1 LQYSGRK
8 LIIFLT
14 VILTVSLVAGI
25 SYAKVLTIEGTSR
38 SDAAPKVKANFGAS
52 DRNLLGLEHTGK
64 YMLPKQAL
72 SADQPRTIRV
82 LAIKVNFKKEVPDDP
97 LSTGNGNFD
106 LRTKQQFEADEGHLI
121 DATPHNSD
129 YFNAHLTALESYW
142 QVASNGRVKIEWD
155 IYPIQDDSA
164 YQLDSTMAYYGG
176 IVPQYG
182 LTNLFFDAF
191 AKADADTGLKFH
203 DAVTMSNNYDAY
215 IIFHPGADQQTNMGE
230 PFGPDTPYDL
240 YTGYVKLGAPV
251 PVDSGRV
258 MILDGLVMP
267 ETASQDNRV
276 TALNAVFAHEFGHQ
290 LGLVDLYDTRTFVT
304 MCGDFALMDNNGL
317 NVNIDFGE
325 SVPVLVSGVMPIF
338 PSAWSRAYLGFVD
351 VVEVTHQN
359 NLRVAAA
366 ELDTTEPQVVLV
378 PINADEY
385 FLLENRRTDL
395 DGIEPTAVQAD
406 SLTDVILWPR
416 SPEAGQ
422 SQNNREYDFLIPG
435 SGMLIWHIDE
445 SVARMDY
452 NGDGIDNFDE
462 NQLQWFY
469 FPQLGGPAWDNHRRF
484 VRLMEADGI
493 EDFGGEYLS
502 GYGRQEDMF
511 EINGNSNFGPNT
523 NPPSCANNNGYTG
536 ITIDDISAAFRVM
549 SCDIA
554 TDGKLAGWPN
564 FIGKRAQ
571 PLTAYDLDGDGSE
584 EIVTAVDGRI
594 LAYRFDGT
602 SLFTPDPGDEVVV
615 ERNVYYGD
623 GIVKDT
629 LAVYATLPAGEKIT
643 QPPSVLDLDGDGFAE
658 VVVVTDAATV
668 ACYTTATLSFQGEAL
683 KLFEASTGAQVNM
696 APLLVDYD
704 RQHAGSE
711 IVLIDSL
718 GERLV
723 FSANGDELEHTEI
736 IYLPPSRVMADP
748 AGDTLAVTPDWESGV
763 RATEGK
769 QNPRG
774 AALADFNRDGV
785 YESAEIYM
793 NGELVINYAGLN
805 PNGAPGPLR
814 VEIGEPI
821 FSGMSLADLDGDGHP
836 EMLFCGNN
844 RLYAY
849 NYNGTAV
856 TNFPFV
862 VNAYIPA
869 GPVRCNPTVADVD
882 GDGRCELFVGTAN
895 GEVAGFDLQG
905 NRLAQY
911 PRAAGGTVED
921 PPVFATHGSQAGL
934 FALSYEGEM
943 NGFATAKPADRQ
955 WNSLYGSSSN
965 LGSVGTS
972 PASTQRFSNPIAYLY
987 NYPNPASYE
996 TRIRFGLR
1004 DNTKVTLRLYNLA
1017 GDLVFDTKMDGQGSA
1032 DNEYEL
1038 DCSPYASGVYF
1049 CVLETEAGDRQHC
1062 SIAILK

>member
-1 LQYSGRK
+1 MQYLGRR
-8 LIIFLT
+8 LILLLAVALSVF
-14 VILTVSLVAGI
+14 LVAD
-25 SYAKVLTIEGTSR
+25 SAFAKVLTIEGTSR
-38 SDAAPKVKANFGAS
+38 SDIEPKTKANFGAS
-52 DRNLLGLEHTGK
+52 DRNLLGLEYAGK

-72 SADQPRTIRV
+72 SADQPRTIRI
-82 LAIKVNFKKEVPDDP
+82 LAIKVNFKKEIPDDP
-97 LSTGNGNFD
+97 LSTGDGNFD

-121 DATPHNSD
+121 DAAPHNSD
-129 YFNAHLTALESYW
+129 YFNAHLTALDQYW
-142 QVASNGRVKIEWD
+142 QVASNGRVKLEWD
-155 IYPIQDDSA
+155 IYPRQDDSA
-164 YQLDSTMAYYGG
+164 YQLDSTMAYYGA
-176 IVPQYG
+176 IPPQYG
-182 LTNLFFDAF
+182 LTNLFFDVF
-191 AKADADTGLKFH
+191 AKADADTGLKFY
-203 DAVTMSNNYDAY
+203 DDIAMANRYDAY
-215 IIFHPGADQQTNMGE
+215 IIFHPGADQQTNMGQ

-251 PVDSGRV
+251 PVDSGQV
-258 MILDGLVMP
+258 IVVDGMVMP

-359 NLRVAAA
+359 NLRIAAA
-366 ELDTTEPQVVLV
+366 ELDTSETQVVLV

-416 SPEAGQ
+416 SPEVGQ
-422 SQNNREYDFLIPG
+422 NQNNREYDFLIPG
-435 SGMLIWHIDE
+435 SGMLIWHVDE

-452 NGDGIDNFDE
+452 NGDGINNFAE

-511 EINGNSNFGPNT
+511 EINNNSNFGPAT
-523 NPPSCANNNGYTG
+523 NPPSSANNNGYTG

-564 FIGKRAQ
+564 FIGKRAK
-571 PLTAYDLDGDGSE
+571 PLTAYDLDGDGNE
-584 EIVTAVDGRI
+584 EIITAVANYI
-594 LAYRFDGT
+594 LAYRFDGS
-602 SLFTPDPGDEVVV
+602 SLFTPYPGDEVVV
-615 ERNVYYGD
+615 ERDVYYGD
-623 GIVKDT
+623 GVVKDT
-629 LAVYATLPAGEKIT
+629 LAVYATLPANENISQT
-643 QPPSVLDLDGDGFAE
+643 PSVLDLDGDGFAE
-658 VVVVTDAATV
+658 VVVVTEAASV
-668 ACYTTATLSFQGEAL
+668 ACYTTAALSFQGEAL
-683 KLFEASTGAQVNM
+683 KLFETSTGAQVNV

-704 RQHAGSE
+704 KQNPGDE
-711 IVLIDSL
+711 IVVVNSL
-718 GERLV
+718 GELIV
-723 FSANGDELEHTEI
+723 FNAAGDELEHTES
-736 IYLPPSRVMADP
+736 IYSPPSRVLTDP
-748 AGDTLAVTPDWESGV
+748 SGDTLVAMPDWESGV
-763 RATEGK
+763 RAAEGK

-774 AALADFNRDGV
+774 TALADFDRDGV

-793 NGELVINYAGLN
+793 DGELIVNYNGLN
-805 PNGAPGPLR
+805 PKNSSGPMY
-814 VEIGEPI
+814 VEIGEPV
-821 FSGMSLADLDGDGHP
+821 FSSMSLADLDGDGHP

-844 RLYAY
+844 KVYAY

-869 GPVRCNPTVADVD
+869 GPILCNPTVADGN
-882 GDGRCELFVGTAN
+882 GDGKSEIFVGTAN

-905 NRLAQY
+905 NRPALY
-911 PRAAGGTVED
+911 PRAAGGRIEN
-921 PPVFATHGSQAGL
+921 PPVFAENGSQAGL
-934 FALSYEGEM
+934 FALSYEGEI
-943 NGFATAKPADRQ
+943 NGFTTTKPASRE
-955 WNSLYGSSSN
+955 WNSLYGSSAN
-965 LGSVGTS
+965 LGSVETS
-972 PASTQRFSNPIAYLY
+972 PTSAQRFSNPIAYLY
-987 NYPNPASYE
+987 NYPNPASSE

-1017 GDLVFDTKMDGQGSA
+1017 GDIVFDTKMDGQGSA

-1038 DCSPYASGVYF
+1038 DCSRYASGVYF
-1049 CVLETEAGDRQHC
+1049 CVIETEAGDRQHC